1 MLISIPARSTINEY
15 KNLKTSQKEVKI
27 NETSKKLDEY
37 VYDKTHKFGNYKA
50 IGILSILDLLFFPY
64 LLKPKNRSMYGD
76 ELFALMIGNIVGF
89 GVILDNLKNKK
100 RVLNNESKKF
110 NLYKKNGINVVI

>member
-50 IGILSILDLLFFPY
+50 IGILGILDLLFFPY
-64 LLKPKNRSMYGD
+64 FLCKNLRLIFS
-76 ELFALMIGNIVGF
+76 
-89 GVILDNLKNKK
+89 
-100 RVLNNESKKF
+100 F
-110 NLYKKNGINVVI
+110 NLDSIEIYFFQMNLLIIFK

>member
-1 MLISIPARSTINEY
+1 
-15 KNLKTSQKEVKI
+15 
-27 NETSKKLDEY
+27 
-37 VYDKTHKFGNYKA
+37 
-50 IGILSILDLLFFPY
+50 
-64 LLKPKNRSMYGD
+64 MYGD

-100 RVLNNESKKF
+100 RVLNDESKKF

>member
-1 MLISIPARSTINEY
+1 MLISIPSRSTINEY

-37 VYDKTHKFGNYKA
+37 VYDKTNKFGNYKA
-50 IGILSILDLLFFPY
+50 IGILGILDLLFFPY

-100 RVLNNESKKF
+100 RVLNDESKKF